1 MMMMG
6 AVPIIDLTAET
17 LPSSSPLKRSIE
29 DEEPSSP
36 PADNGNK
43 RQEVIALS
51 DDDEEDNS
59 NKYNNTNNE
68 NTNNYTMGN
77 VSGNEPRN
85 GFNGGQNIAQ
95 NVTNFKADSGVLTAK
110 DNYEKVIRELRNDKR
125 SIKGAL
131 ESLETTSVVLNKK
144 LVQREREVIE
154 AEKKWGLL
162 VKVQQT
168 TTTQTL
174 LAEEAFNSLERLRQ
188 RRNATR
194 NKLENVK
201 GKLSVIRGQ
210 WDEFLVQ
217 KNLKLHRV
225 SQELDSE
232 RRDQFVSGT
241 VLERQRI
248 LNELSKLE
256 ADLRAGRLSP
266 LAFTK
271 AKNDL
276 QTRLDSLNVGGKGG
290 VPKDNAFDRSIDTAI
305 DLLQRNETR
314 TLPTKRQLYQQM
326 DIIKR
331 FKTNFEN
338 GIASD
343 VVQRSRVRDATEF
356 LFRNGVKMPLVYET
370 LQDYGIQFRDSR
382 ILSIDKRAQYYK
394 SIDVA
399 RDLVRN
405 SNREL
410 SVKARI
416 IELLNIL
423 KNLRQYIDAG
433 LPPTTI
439 LKQQVGKAVIE
450 LKEQGL
456 KMNKLYENLA
466 KYGIAGSLEELNNQM
481 QFQSKDIPLVVP
493 DFFNWD
499 AYSLDPESEAAPSS
513 TSLPNVSNIHSS
525 EDQEHIRALLE
536 NVKQDES
543 EIEGETMT
551 PDELTVN
558 LLKHQRIGL
567 QWMLNVEKSSKKGGI
582 LADDMGLGKTVQII
596 ALMLAHRSKDHT
608 KKTNLIVGPVSVL
621 RSWQG
626 EIETKVKKSTSFKC
640 FIYGGTS
647 GAKVNLWDQLAR
659 YDAVLISYQTLAM
672 EFKKHWPQRLSNT
685 DAKHLPPVPQLSA
698 LNTLKERRE
707 YWSPFFCN
715 ESDFFRVILDE
726 GQNIKNKNT
735 QSAKACCTLS
745 TAYRWILSGTPIQ
758 NNMGEL
764 YSLIRFLRIP
774 PYHREERFN
783 TDIGRPMATNRND
796 HYSNEDRRRTINKI
810 RILLK
815 AIMLR
820 RSKTDKIDGKSILE
834 LPSKHVNIDEA
845 QLQGDELEFYTA
857 LESKNQKLARKLL
870 ERRVKGNYSSVLTLL
885 LRLRQACCHPEL
897 VRTGELKAEGA
908 RIANGKSFEN
918 DWMRL
923 YQRIISMTSEQRDTV
938 TSSTDT
944 MICFWCMEQLEPES
958 SCVLTGCGHLLCE
971 ACVEPFVE
979 ESSNYPNALR
989 DQKGLTS
996 VPCKKCGKLTK
1007 ETEVVSLLLYDQ
1019 VVNRKFTMNDLH
1031 EEYQGEM
1038 ERQKSRLQGTR
1049 KPVLENL
1056 TPSTKMLQC
1065 MQLISNVTKN
1075 SVSEKIL
1082 IFSQFT
1088 TFFDLLEQFLARDL
1102 QIPYLKYTGNMN
1114 SQQRSEIISQFY
1126 RESDKRVLLIS
1137 MKAGN
1142 SGLTLTCANHVI
1154 IVDPFWNPFVEEQ
1167 AQDRCY
1173 RISQTKEVFVHR
1185 LFIKNSVED
1194 RIAELQKRKREMVD
1208 AAMDPSKM
1216 DGVNRLGAQELGF
1229 LFGLNSL

>member
-1 MMMMG
+1 MMMST
-6 AVPIIDLTAET
+6 VPTIDLTGET
-17 LPSSSPLKRSIE
+17 LPSSSPLKRPL
-29 DEEPSSP
+29 EEQSSP
-36 PADNGNK
+36 PSGNGNK
-43 RQEVIALS
+43 RQEVISLS
-51 DDDEEDNS
+51 DEE
-59 NKYNNTNNE
+59 
-68 NTNNYTMGN
+68 
-77 VSGNEPRN
+77 GNERFDDDDIEHGN
-85 GFNGGQNIAQ
+85 FNGEQNYIQ
-95 NVTNFKADSGVLTAK
+95 NTVGNMNTAASTLSTK
-110 DNYEKVIRELRNDKR
+110 DKYEKVIRELRSDKR
-125 SIKGAL
+125 RIKDT
-131 ESLETTSVVLNKK
+131 LETLQATSAVLNKK
-144 LVQREREVIE
+144 LAQREREVAE

-168 TTTQTL
+168 TTTQKL
-174 LAEEAFNSLERLRQ
+174 LTEESFNSLERLRHK
-188 RRNATR
+188 RTATR

-201 GKLSVIRGQ
+201 GRLSVAKGE
-210 WDEFLVQ
+210 WDEFIVQ
-217 KNLKLHRV
+217 KNLRLHNV
-225 SQELDSE
+225 SQQLDAE
-232 RRDQFVSGT
+232 RRDKFASGT
-241 VLERQRI
+241 VMERQRI
-248 LNELSKLE
+248 LNEMKKLE
-256 ADLRAGRLSP
+256 MELRVGHMSP
-266 LAFTK
+266 LAFIK
-271 AKNDL
+271 ARNDM
-276 QTRLDSLNVGGKGG
+276 QTRLDSLDINGKGG
-290 VPKDNAFDRSIDTAI
+290 VPIDNGFDKSLNTAV
-305 DLLQRNETR
+305 DLLQKNETR
-314 TLPTKRQLYQQM
+314 SLPIKRQLCQQM
-326 DIIKR
+326 DVIRR
-331 FKTNFEN
+331 FKTGFEN
-338 GIASD
+338 GVASD
-343 VVQRSRVRDATEF
+343 VLQRSNVRDAAEF
-356 LFRNGVKMPLVYET
+356 LFHDGVKMPLVYET
-370 LQDYGIQFRDSR
+370 LQDYGIQFRDNS
-382 ILSIDKRAQYYK
+382 LLTVDKRAQYYK

-410 SVKARI
+410 SEKARI

-439 LKQQVGKAVIE
+439 LKQQVGKAVID
-450 LKEQGL
+450 LKDQGL

-466 KYGIAGSLEELNNQM
+466 KYGIATSTEELNKQL
-481 QFQSKDIPLVVP
+481 QFQNPADIPVVVP

-499 AYSLDPESEAAPSS
+499 TDALEPESDAMQSS
-513 TSLPNVSNIHSS
+513 RYLPNLANIHST

-567 QWMLNVEKSSKKGGI
+567 QWLLNVEKSTKKGGI
-582 LADDMGLGKTVQII
+582 LADDMGLGKTVQVV
-596 ALMLAHRSKDHT
+596 ALMLSHRSTDST

-626 EIETKVKKSTSFKC
+626 EIETKMKKIANFKC

-647 GAKVNLWDQLAR
+647 GAKVDRWEQLAR
-659 YDAVLISYQTLAM
+659 YDAVLISYQTLAI
-672 EFKKHWPQRLSNT
+672 EFKKHWPQKLSDT
-685 DAKHLPPVPQLSA
+685 DVRRIPPVPQLSA
-698 LNTLKERRE
+698 LNSLKESRE

-715 ESDFFRVILDE
+715 ESNFFRVILDE

-735 QSAKACCTLS
+735 QSAKACCTLNS
-745 TAYRWILSGTPIQ
+745 VYRWILSGTPIQ

-783 TDIGRPMATNRND
+783 ADIGRPLATNRND
-796 HYSNEDRRRTINKI
+796 HYSNEDRKRTINKV

-834 LPSKHVNIDEA
+834 LPPKHVNVDEA

-908 RIANGKSFEN
+908 KVANGKSFGN
-918 DWMRL
+918 DWLRL
-923 YQRIISMTSEQRDTV
+923 YERILKMTPEQKETV
-938 TSSTDT
+938 SASADV

-979 ESSNYPNALR
+979 ESFNYPNAQK
-989 DQKGLTS
+989 DNKGLTS
-996 VPCKKCGKLTK
+996 VPCKKCSNLTK
-1007 ETEVVSLLLYDQ
+1007 ETEIVSFILYDQ
-1019 VVNRKFTMNDLH
+1019 VMNQGFTQEDLY
-1031 EEYQGEM
+1031 EEYQREM
-1038 ERQKSRLQGTR
+1038 ERQKLRLQETR
-1049 KPVLENL
+1049 GPMSENL
-1056 TPSTKMLQC
+1056 IPSTKMRQC
-1065 MQLISNVTKN
+1065 MELVRKVVEKSD
-1075 SVSEKIL
+1075 SEKIL
-1082 IFSQFT
+1082 VFSQFT
-1088 TFFDLLEQFLARDL
+1088 TFFDLFEQFLSRDL
-1102 QIPYLKYTGNMN
+1102 HVSHLKYTGNMN
-1114 SQQRSEIISQFY
+1114 SQQRSDIISRFY

-1173 RISQTKEVFVHR
+1173 RISQMNEVFVHR

-1216 DGVNRLGAQELGF
+1216 DGINRLGAQELGF